1 MNSIIYN
8 KLVRDKIPDIIER
21 SGKIAITEILSDE
34 QYIKMLDK
42 KLIEELDEYQ
52 NSKDVEEL
60 ADLLEV
66 IFTIVEAKGIHIM
79 EFEQIRKDKEDKR
92 GGFKQKILLKEVV
105 DK

>member
-66 IFTIVEAKGIHIM
+66 IFTIVEAKGIHIT
-79 EFEQIRKDKEDKR
+79 EFEQIRKEKVDKR

>member
-1 MNSIIYN
+1 MSSIIYN

-21 SGKIAITEILSDE
+21 SGKIAITEILSEE

-66 IFTIVEAKGIHIM
+66 LFTIVEAKGIHIT
-79 EFEQIRKDKEDKR
+79 EFEQIRKEKEDKR
-92 GGFKQKILLKEVV
+92 GGFKQKILLKKVV

>member
-66 IFTIVEAKGIHIM
+66 IFTIVEAKGIHIT

>member
-1 MNSIIYN
+1 MSSIIYN

-66 IFTIVEAKGIHIM
+66 IFTIVEAKGIHIT
-79 EFEQIRKDKEDKR
+79 EFEQIRKEKVDKR